1 MPGMLTR
8 SKSLRF
14 LKNNRND
21 QDNGRSMQH
30 AKGPQTG
37 LDKYNSSTHF
47 SGPEINLDST
57 HMAVRPN
64 TSGGPGER
72 LMSPKT
78 QHPALPDHPQDHVHS
93 FQSSTT
99 STTVPYTADTTTDRG
114 VIGIALG
121 SPTFASNW
129 KAPPQP
135 ASTMDHG
142 HTASPMAMLSHP
154 NGSLPSLS
162 SRPDAPK
169 SKLSR
174 WKSMFRKT
182 APPPP
187 EQEKPSFYQVTQAAA
202 TAASPVTEPVV
213 SAPIPNF
220 APRADSHH
228 DQESLEAQTPLKE
241 GNGREKLRTVSP
253 PTYKP
258 DIRASRKWTDEE
270 FVAPESPPETS
281 AARGR
286 TLKVGK
292 HSFHRAHHM
301 AAPRSEQNNTLAPQP
316 NNTPAAAPKMAFS
329 DTASLL
335 DFSLPDI
342 TMERYSVMFGSV
354 LDFDIN
360 EYNPS
365 QQDPSRLSLLARRQG
380 NNEKVQPLTELSA
393 KVYTPIFSNNRFG
406 LTVEQ
411 AGQQLET
418 PVEHRLQRRGTSPVP
433 VASSPRL
440 SLFPSPSPA
449 HAPSP
454 SATSPMNRSEI
465 ELKRSR
471 TVPAK
476 SPLCQTYAQH
486 KDSPGLDSARLMPM
500 ASPST
505 KGSLTPTSF
514 LSSDSEADS
523 ITIVM
528 AKTAPGHAKPL
539 TLHLDDRE
547 PEWTICSVQ
556 PKAAE
561 SGTRMFASI
570 PNSPLVRSLSQ
581 NNQRITKHCALR
593 SNPSSPAVEVP
604 SMIQRLPSVS
614 TQPQPDSPLAKK
626 RAEIQA
632 RRAAA
637 AAAKKE
643 DPTATAT
650 TKATVGVAR
659 SVSVSRANSGIARS
673 VSVTRASSPRSVAS
687 SSAISPMD
695 TRSMDRLALTPTMVE
710 VRSRKSQRVQLS
722 DDP

>member
-21 QDNGRSMQH
+21 QDNGRSMQP

-37 LDKYNSSTHF
+37 LDKYMSSTHF

-78 QHPALPDHPQDHVHS
+78 HHPALPDRPQDHVHS
-93 FQSSTT
+93 FQSPTT
-99 STTVPYTADTTTDRG
+99 STTLLDTADTTAERG

-129 KAPPQP
+129 KAPPQT
-135 ASTMDHG
+135 ASTMDLG
-142 HTASPMAMLSHP
+142 YTASPMAMLTHP
-154 NGSLPSLS
+154 NGSSPSLS

-182 APPPP
+182 APPP
-187 EQEKPSFYQVTQAAA
+187 EQDKSSFYQVAQAAA
-202 TAASPVTEPVV
+202 AAASPVTEPVV

-228 DQESLEAQTPLKE
+228 DQESLEAQAPLNE

-258 DIRASRKWTDEE
+258 DIRASRKWSDEE
-270 FVAPESPPETS
+270 FVVPESPPETS
-281 AARGR
+281 VTRGR

-316 NNTPAAAPKMAFS
+316 SNTPAAAPKMASS

-342 TMERYSVMFGSV
+342 TMERYSVMFGNL

-360 EYNPS
+360 QYNPS
-365 QQDPSRLSLLARRQG
+365 QQDPNRLSLLARRQG
-380 NNEKVQPLTELSA
+380 NNEKVQPLTELPA
-393 KVYTPIFSNNRFG
+393 KDGQN
-406 LTVEQ
+406 VESS
-411 AGQQLET
+411 
-418 PVEHRLQRRGTSPVP
+418 VEYRLQRRGTSPVP
-433 VASSPRL
+433 IASSPRL

-449 HAPSP
+449 RAPSP
-454 SATSPMNRSEI
+454 SAISPMNCSEV

-476 SPLCQTYAQH
+476 SPLHQAYAQH

-500 ASPST
+500 ASPYT

-547 PEWTICSVQ
+547 PEWTICSVP
-556 PKAAE
+556 PKVAE
-561 SGTRMFASI
+561 SGTRMFSST
-570 PNSPLVRSLSQ
+570 PTSPLIRTLSQ

-632 RRAAA
+632 KRAAA
-637 AAAKKE
+637 AAAKK
-643 DPTATAT
+643 DDATTTTT

-659 SVSVSRANSGIARS
+659 SVSVSRANGGVARS
-673 VSVTRASSPRSVAS
+673 VSVTRATSPRSVAS

-722 DDP
+722 DP